1 MQKNL
6 FENTQIPE
14 KTENRA
20 VELRQLIK
28 KYDYAYYV
36 DAEPLISDREYDL
49 LFLEL
54 SNIEKEYPELI
65 TEDSPTQRVGG
76 EPLKQFENV
85 IHDTQ
90 MLSLANT
97 YSKEEVSDFH
107 RRVKDNLGREP
118 ASYVAELKYD
128 GVAISIKYKN
138 GALHIAAT
146 RGDGVKGDN
155 ITHNIKTIRSVPLK
169 VKPLSLN
176 GVDLT
181 DFEVRGE
188 VFMLEQDF
196 LKINE
201 KRLELE
207 EKPYANPRNLTA
219 GTLKLLD
226 PKEAAARPLQ
236 IACYYL
242 LTQQAELKEHFEN
255 IKMLKEMGFP
265 VSPYSKLCNS
275 IEEVF
280 EFLDFWEKQRNT
292 LPFQI
297 DGIVIKTNLLA
308 EQQQLGFVARSPR
321 WAIAYKYEAEKAVT
335 LLKDISF
342 QVGRTGVVT
351 PVAEL
356 EPVFL
361 AGSTI
366 SRATLHNADFITE
379 KDIRVGDYV
388 VIEKGG
394 DVIPKVSSVV
404 LEKRNDDVRQFAFP
418 THCTCEL
425 KAPLKR
431 PEGEASY
438 YCDHPDCPWQIRRR
452 IEHFCSRNAM
462 NIGNMGEKVVES
474 LVKLGFIKNVADI
487 YELKKF
493 ENELKNLDRWGEKSV
508 TNLLNAI
515 EESKKQPFSNVLF
528 ALGIRFIGEV
538 AAKTLAKQFRNIN
551 SIISASKENLT
562 AVFEIGDKMA
572 ESIIAFFSDG
582 KEIEI
587 INRLKESGLQF
598 ELNVAEQNIL
608 NENQPL
614 LNQTFV
620 LTGELES
627 LTRNEAKL
635 MIEKKGGKVTGSV
648 SKNTNFVVVGSSP
661 GSKYD
666 KALKLGI
673 KCLNEEEFFLMIND

>member
-6 FENTQIPE
+6 FENSQIPE
-14 KTENRA
+14 KTEKRA
-20 VELRQLIK
+20 EELRQLIK

-36 DAEPLISDREYDL
+36 DAEPLISDRDYDL

-54 SNIEKEYPELI
+54 SNIEKQYQELI

-76 EPLKQFENV
+76 EPLKQFETV

-169 VKPLSLN
+169 VKPVSFN
-176 GVDLT
+176 GVELT

-201 KRLELE
+201 KRFELE
-207 EKPYANPRNLTA
+207 EKQYANPRNLTA

-226 PKEAAARPLQ
+226 PKEAAARSLQ

-280 EFLDFWEKQRNT
+280 DFLDYWEKQRNT

-297 DGIVIKTNLLA
+297 DGIVIKTNSLT

-321 WAIAYKYEAEKAVT
+321 WAIAYKYEA
-335 LLKDISF
+335 
-342 QVGRTGVVT
+342 
-351 PVAEL
+351 
-356 EPVFL
+356 
-361 AGSTI
+361 
-366 SRATLHNADFITE
+366 
-379 KDIRVGDYV
+379 
-388 VIEKGG
+388 
-394 DVIPKVSSVV
+394 
-404 LEKRNDDVRQFAFP
+404 
-418 THCTCEL
+418 
-425 KAPLKR
+425 
-431 PEGEASY
+431 
-438 YCDHPDCPWQIRRR
+438 
-452 IEHFCSRNAM
+452 
-462 NIGNMGEKVVES
+462 
-474 LVKLGFIKNVADI
+474 
-487 YELKKF
+487 
-493 ENELKNLDRWGEKSV
+493 
-508 TNLLNAI
+508 
-515 EESKKQPFSNVLF
+515 
-528 ALGIRFIGEV
+528 
-538 AAKTLAKQFRNIN
+538 
-551 SIISASKENLT
+551 
-562 AVFEIGDKMA
+562 
-572 ESIIAFFSDG
+572 
-582 KEIEI
+582 
-587 INRLKESGLQF
+587 
-598 ELNVAEQNIL
+598 
-608 NENQPL
+608 
-614 LNQTFV
+614 
-620 LTGELES
+620 
-627 LTRNEAKL
+627 
-635 MIEKKGGKVTGSV
+635 
-648 SKNTNFVVVGSSP
+648 
-661 GSKYD
+661 
-666 KALKLGI
+666 
-673 KCLNEEEFFLMIND
+673 

>member
-6 FENTQIPE
+6 FENSQIPE
-14 KTENRA
+14 NVEKRA
-20 VELRQLIK
+20 EELRQLIK

-36 DAEPLISDREYDL
+36 DAEPLISDRDYDL

-54 SNIEKEYPELI
+54 SNIEKQYPELI
-65 TEDSPTQRVGG
+65 TEDSPTLRVGG
-76 EPLKQFENV
+76 EPLKQFETV

-107 RRVKDNLGREP
+107 RRVKENLGREP
-118 ASYVAELKYD
+118 AAYVAELKYD

-138 GALHIAAT
+138 GALYIAAT

-169 VKPLSLN
+169 VKLISFN
-176 GVDLT
+176 GVELT

-207 EKPYANPRNLTA
+207 EKQYANPRNLTA

-226 PKEAAARPLQ
+226 SKEAAARPLQ

-242 LTQQAELKEHFEN
+242 LTQQVELKEHFEN

-297 DGIVIKTNLLA
+297 DGIVIKTNSLA

-335 LLKDISF
+335 LLNAISF

-351 PVAEL
+351 PVAGL

-404 LEKRNDDVRQFAFP
+404 LEKRTDDVKPFAFP

-508 TNLLNAI
+508 TNLLGAI

-538 AAKTLAKQFRNIN
+538 AAKTLAKHFRNIN
-551 SIISASKENLT
+551 SIISASKEDLT

-572 ESIIAFFSDG
+572 ESIIAFFSDE
-582 KEIEI
+582 KEIDI

-598 ELNVAEQNIL
+598 ELNVSEQNII

-620 LTGELES
+620 LT
-627 LTRNEAKL
+627 
-635 MIEKKGGKVTGSV
+635 
-648 SKNTNFVVVGSSP
+648 
-661 GSKYD
+661 
-666 KALKLGI
+666 
-673 KCLNEEEFFLMIND
+673 